1 MRRTKSMVWSLSP
14 SLDVKRFW
22 PTESLTAQATE
33 KTMTQGGVGCIYEI
47 YSVFKSKLPETLFSI
62 KKKDP
67 ETFFLSKTFIFFR
80 LEVFHPIRSCFSFDG
95 SWDEIFQP
103 AETPQEMRT
112 WLTLLVVNILSSM
125 SVNPWVWRPLPGFR
139 RQDALLACCM
149 DKIWCTFTS
158 WYYGEHISHGKN
170 EVFFCFILA
179 GSCQIFVHV
188 CPKENLTVNF
198 FWETFLFGQWWSM
211 SMFFFAFLKLVE
223 PAPTEYLFFFFYEVF
238 NAVNVDV
245 SKFKDYTSRSDP
257 VFFLRKAS
265 QHTHREAS
273 RYKRVIVGFPPG
285 SPKKG
290 KWVVFLN
297 LLQPQMRCS
306 RQEPCHL
313 QGLEPYLGTNHFWQG
328 GDFCGIF
335 RDASV
340 IESMGS
346 VSKLFFLAP
355 VKLTNHFE
363 QTFLDRLW
371 EGCGGGASK
380 TQNSRHKYS

>member
-211 SMFFFAFLKLVE
+211 SMFFFC
-223 PAPTEYLFFFFYEVF
+223 LFETCGTSTDGIFVF
-238 NAVNVDV
+238 
-245 SKFKDYTSRSDP
+245 
-257 VFFLRKAS
+257 FFLR
-265 QHTHREAS
+265 
-273 RYKRVIVGFPPG
+273 GF
-285 SPKKG
+285 
-290 KWVVFLN
+290 
-297 LLQPQMRCS
+297 QCS
-306 RQEPCHL
+306 ERGC
-313 QGLEPYLGTNHFWQG
+313 
-328 GDFCGIF
+328 
-335 RDASV
+335 
-340 IESMGS
+340 
-346 VSKLFFLAP
+346 
-355 VKLTNHFE
+355 E
-363 QTFLDRLW
+363 QV
-371 EGCGGGASK
+371 
-380 TQNSRHKYS
+380 